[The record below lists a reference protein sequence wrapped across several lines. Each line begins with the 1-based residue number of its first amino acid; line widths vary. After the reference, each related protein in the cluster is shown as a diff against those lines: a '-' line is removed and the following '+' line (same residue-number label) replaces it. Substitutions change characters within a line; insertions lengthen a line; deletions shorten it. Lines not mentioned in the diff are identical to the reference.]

1 MTGNPAMHRR
11 QKAVL
16 KSECMTITKFLA
28 QFHPTM
34 DPALKK
40 LGFENALGLSVRGNP
55 KLTSILLCL
64 SKSFQNFAMGGF

>member
-16 KSECMTITKFLA
+16 KSECMVITKILA

-40 LGFENALGLSVRGNP
+40 LGFENGLGLQYMVVSN
-55 KLTSILLCL
+55 
-64 SKSFQNFAMGGF
+64 